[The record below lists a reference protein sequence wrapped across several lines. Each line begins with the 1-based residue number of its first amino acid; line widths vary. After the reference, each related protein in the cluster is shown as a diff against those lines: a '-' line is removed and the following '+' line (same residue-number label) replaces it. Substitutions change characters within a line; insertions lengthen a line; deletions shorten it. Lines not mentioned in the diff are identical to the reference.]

1 MQVVELKGYIYHVES
16 FEQFLSQL
24 KASDNE
30 YIKKLEQEI
39 KDAISDLSNNVK
51 PSLQITLD
59 DLALYDNPK
68 LFISMVNK

>member
-16 FEQFLSQL
+16 FEQFRSQL

>member
-16 FEQFLSQL
+16 FEQFQSQL
-24 KASDNE
+24 EASENE

-51 PSLQITLD
+51 PSLHITLD
-59 DLALYDNPK
+59 DLALYNNPL
-68 LFISMVNK
+68 LFISMINK